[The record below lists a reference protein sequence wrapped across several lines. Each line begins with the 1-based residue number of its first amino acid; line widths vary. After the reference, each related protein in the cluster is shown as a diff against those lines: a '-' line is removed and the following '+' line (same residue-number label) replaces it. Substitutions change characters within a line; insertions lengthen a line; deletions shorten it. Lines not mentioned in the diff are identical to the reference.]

1 MQPHLYTV
9 GHGARSLEELVAVL
23 SSVRVTRLVD
33 VRRFPGSRRHPH
45 FGRDALAVSL
55 PAHGLAYDFRGDV
68 FGGRRAPAPLSRHGA
83 WREPAFRGYADH
95 MDTDVFRAA
104 LATLIDDATRDTI
117 AIMCAETL
125 WWQCHRRLISD
136 ALVARGA
143 RVTHLLSATSTQEHA
158 LAPDL
163 VRVEGGWPVYDVG
176 CLPNVFARQRT

>member
-1 MQPHLYTV
+1 MDTVVFTV
-9 GHGARSLEELVAVL
+9 GHGARSLEEFLAVL
-23 SSVRVTRLVD
+23 ATAHIARLVD

-45 FGRDALAVSL
+45 FGRDALAASL
-55 PAHGLAYDFRGDV
+55 PEHGIAYDFRGDV
-68 FGGRRAPAPLSRHGA
+68 LGGRRTPSPSSRHGA

-95 MDTDVFRAA
+95 MDSAAFREAVTHLMYDAA
-104 LATLIDDATRDTI
+104 REPI

-143 RVTHLLSATSTQEHA
+143 RVVHLLSVTSKQEHK

-163 VRVEGGWPVYDVG
+163 VRVDDGWPVYDVG
-176 CLPNVFARQRT
+176 CLPL